1 MSAPGRL
8 AAAIVPAIP
17 PVRAVAPPGRT
28 ILVSSEP
35 FFGAYVRFGA
45 RNPIIREDGNEVLW
59 WGSIPPYVFNP
70 VLAFD
75 VATGSQTAV
84 SLGLSGEL
92 LNADLNF
99 GASPDGRFVAFVGP
113 VPVQT
118 ECCSDFRREVLL
130 RDRLAGTTTLV
141 SVTPTG
147 QPSMNASPQNP
158 AVSRDGRYVVFES
171 QANDLTPENGSNL
184 GNSYVYLRD
193 LWGGLTTRISP
204 PESVN
209 AGGGRKPKISADGR
223 YVVFQGNS
231 GVWSFD
237 RFSSSAEILARDR
250 FGAVVPTAHSP
261 SISGDGRFV
270 AYDAFSDGIVADDTN
285 GTNDVFVFD
294 RTDRSTR
301 RASLGTGGV
310 QGDRSSFAPS
320 ISSDGR
326 FVAFES
332 TATNFAPD
340 TTDANGTQ
348 DIFVR
353 DLQLDRTTLV
363 SVSVTGTTPNNSS
376 SAASVSADGTRVA
389 FGSGATD
396 LMPLVDTNSR
406 PDAFLRDLRATNSS
420 PVVTAGGDGSAQVGV
435 EFRRQVS
442 FTDPDTQT
450 WRASV
455 TFGDGASASFDLGTS
470 KSFTLAH
477 TYTALST
484 YTVEVVVTDS
494 GGASGTDHF
503 KVEVPNQTPAVNAGS
518 DTTLFEGDRLIRTAS
533 FSDLDFGPWLVSIDY
548 GDGSPPQQFGVD
560 SNQSF
565 TLDHVY
571 EAGEFDVAV
580 TVADS
585 LHSSATQR
593 FHLTARNVPPTVF
606 IEQPSA
612 YLDTET
618 QLRGSFADPGT
629 TETFTGTIDFGDQAP
644 IATLTLGAD
653 RTFTIKHRYL
663 QVGIFEAHV
672 TITDSNHGVSPTTS
686 VGVFVKRRPLVFVP
700 GIIGSLLS
708 APTGADI
715 QIPNGHGG
723 MVRTAGYT
731 GEVWPHVVSWD
742 PTSTEDFFDIL
753 KFTTDGL
760 PYYPDIIATGL
771 LDADGL
777 PVDGTYFRLEPIL
790 RAAGYRPEDYRIFPY
805 DWRYSAARASNVQR
819 LDGVIE
825 ELMSST
831 GADSIDIVAHSMGT
845 LLARAYLLTGA
856 ERSKVAHAVLLGS
869 LQLGTPDAMAAAAI
883 GDCLPPSPCLL
894 QPSEVQDVLHTLPG
908 AIEFVPSQQY
918 WAEFKG
924 EDPDHAIPFVDLQR
938 RRPAGYFGQRDFL
951 RSHDVSDPVLTAAE
965 RFHDA
970 DRSWLDAIGS
980 TRVTFEMGIGF
991 CTTGQVVEY
1000 STESA
1005 NGLPA
1010 TGVRRIPVEGDGRV
1024 VRNANGSAAERRVIY
1039 VDGAGHANTLIQDLG
1054 LGVAL
1059 DVLHDRA
1066 PASSTATHPCGQI
1079 QIHSPADVVVSDSAG
1094 RRTGSDGHVFFN
1106 DSRAASYGRF
1116 GEVKYVDLNAPG
1128 SYTADVFGTGVGE
1141 TSVDVMWTSASAL
1154 VTLAIYPR
1162 VPTTPASRG
1171 TFSVNTSANAAGELL
1186 WDTDGDGTVDLRV
1199 SPRVLSGAAARDL
1212 TPPVVTPD
1220 PQLDGRTVIGGLRLT
1235 WAATDPESGV
1245 VSTAAW
1251 IDPGTSLARRF
1262 GISSLV
1268 EFTAGT
1274 HSVEF
1279 VAEDG
1284 AGLASFETRTVTALG
1299 LEWTEPL
1306 GSGGFEGNAG
1316 RSIPVKFTIRAADGT
1331 PFVRQIATL
1340 EIRDATGRTVVGPIG
1355 SGTNPSNGIAVVGN
1369 DMYHA
1374 GVPTTGLAP
1383 GTYELVLR
1391 FDASDVTGEVH
1402 RTLTLH

>member
-1 MSAPGRL
+1 
-8 AAAIVPAIP
+8 
-17 PVRAVAPPGRT
+17 
-28 ILVSSEP
+28 
-35 FFGAYVRFGA
+35 
-45 RNPIIREDGNEVLW
+45 
-59 WGSIPPYVFNP
+59 
-70 VLAFD
+70 
-75 VATGSQTAV
+75 
-84 SLGLSGEL
+84 
-92 LNADLNF
+92 
-99 GASPDGRFVAFVGP
+99 
-113 VPVQT
+113 
-118 ECCSDFRREVLL
+118 
-130 RDRLAGTTTLV
+130 
-141 SVTPTG
+141 
-147 QPSMNASPQNP
+147 
-158 AVSRDGRYVVFES
+158 
-171 QANDLTPENGSNL
+171 
-184 GNSYVYLRD
+184 
-193 LWGGLTTRISP
+193 
-204 PESVN
+204 
-209 AGGGRKPKISADGR
+209 
-223 YVVFQGNS
+223 
-231 GVWSFD
+231 
-237 RFSSSAEILARDR
+237 
-250 FGAVVPTAHSP
+250 
-261 SISGDGRFV
+261 
-270 AYDAFSDGIVADDTN
+270 
-285 GTNDVFVFD
+285 
-294 RTDRSTR
+294 DRSTR

-420 PVVTAGGDGSAQVGV
+420 PVVTAGGDGSAKVGV

-442 FTDPDTQT
+442 FADPDAQT
-450 WRASV
+450 WHASA
-455 TFGDGASASFDLGTS
+455 TFGDGSSASFDLGTS
-470 KSFTLAH
+470 KTFTLAH
-477 TYTALST
+477 TYAALST
-484 YTVEVVVTDS
+484 YNVEVVVTDS

-585 LHSSATQR
+585 LHASATQR

-618 QLRGSFADPGT
+618 ELRGSFADPGT
-629 TETFTGTIDFGDQAP
+629 TETFTGTIDFGDQTP

-700 GIIGSLLS
+700 GIIGSSLS
-708 APTGADI
+708 APTGADS
-715 QIPNGHGG
+715 
-723 MVRTAGYT
+723 V
-731 GEVWPHVVSWD
+731 
-742 PTSTEDFFDIL
+742 
-753 KFTTDGL
+753 
-760 PYYPDIIATGL
+760 
-771 LDADGL
+771 
-777 PVDGTYFRLEPIL
+777 
-790 RAAGYRPEDYRIFPY
+790 
-805 DWRYSAARASNVQR
+805 
-819 LDGVIE
+819 
-825 ELMSST
+825 
-831 GADSIDIVAHSMGT
+831 DIVANSMGT

-869 LQLGTPDAMAAAAI
+869 LQLGTADAMAAAAI

-924 EDPDHAIPFVDLQR
+924 QDPDHAIPFVDLQR

-970 DRSWLDAIGS
+970 DRSSLDAIGS

-1010 TGVRRIPVEGDGRV
+1010 PGVRRIPVEGDGRV
-1024 VRNANGSAAERRVIY
+1024 VRHANGS
-1039 VDGAGHANTLIQDLG
+1039 
-1054 LGVAL
+1054 
-1059 DVLHDRA
+1059 
-1066 PASSTATHPCGQI
+1066 
-1079 QIHSPADVVVSDSAG
+1079 
-1094 RRTGSDGHVFFN
+1094 
-1106 DSRAASYGRF
+1106 
-1116 GEVKYVDLNAPG
+1116 
-1128 SYTADVFGTGVGE
+1128 
-1141 TSVDVMWTSASAL
+1141 
-1154 VTLAIYPR
+1154 
-1162 VPTTPASRG
+1162 
-1171 TFSVNTSANAAGELL
+1171 
-1186 WDTDGDGTVDLRV
+1186 
-1199 SPRVLSGAAARDL
+1199 
-1212 TPPVVTPD
+1212 
-1220 PQLDGRTVIGGLRLT
+1220 
-1235 WAATDPESGV
+1235 
-1245 VSTAAW
+1245 
-1251 IDPGTSLARRF
+1251 
-1262 GISSLV
+1262 
-1268 EFTAGT
+1268 
-1274 HSVEF
+1274 
-1279 VAEDG
+1279 
-1284 AGLASFETRTVTALG
+1284 
-1299 LEWTEPL
+1299 
-1306 GSGGFEGNAG
+1306 
-1316 RSIPVKFTIRAADGT
+1316 
-1331 PFVRQIATL
+1331 
-1340 EIRDATGRTVVGPIG
+1340 
-1355 SGTNPSNGIAVVGN
+1355 
-1369 DMYHA
+1369 
-1374 GVPTTGLAP
+1374 
-1383 GTYELVLR
+1383 
-1391 FDASDVTGEVH
+1391 
-1402 RTLTLH
+1402 